1 MDRRRRLG
9 KNFPPAPCSLS
20 FQSNCTGGPAGD
32 GGKRAV
38 VAIEIEKIDGRRARG
53 LRTRDAVISALL
65 DLVASGD
72 LAPTAQRIADR
83 AGVSVRSV
91 YQHFADVEGL
101 YADAAERT
109 YEWVRETAKSIDTSL
124 PLTKRVETF
133 VETRANTL
141 ETLLPFHRAVRL
153 MEPTSDRVR
162 TYRLAMEKW
171 EKDRIG
177 KAFAREL
184 RPMDASARSTVLAGI
199 DVLASADSWDHMRRN
214 GQSAR
219 AARQVLRTG
228 ILLLLAS
235 G

>member
-1 MDRRRRLG
+1 M
-9 KNFPPAPCSLS
+9 
-20 FQSNCTGGPAGD
+20 
-32 GGKRAV
+32 

-53 LRTRDAVISALL
+53 LRTRDAIISALL
-65 DLVASGD
+65 DLVAGSD
-72 LAPTAQRIADR
+72 VAPTAQRIADR

-109 YEWVRETAKSIDTSL
+109 YEWVRETAKDVDPSL
-124 PLTKRVETF
+124 PVDPRVDAF
-133 VETRANTL
+133 VENRTSTL

-162 TYRLAMEKW
+162 GYRLAMEKW
-171 EKDRIG
+171 ERDRVG
-177 KAFAREL
+177 KVFAPEIRAMESSQ
-184 RPMDASARSTVLAGI
+184 RSAVLAGI
-199 DVLASADSWDHMRRN
+199 DVLASADSWDHLRRN

-219 AARQVLRTG
+219 AARQVLRSG
-228 ILLLLAS
+228 ILSLLGAA

>member
-1 MDRRRRLG
+1 
-9 KNFPPAPCSLS
+9 
-20 FQSNCTGGPAGD
+20 
-32 GGKRAV
+32 V

-53 LRTRDAVISALL
+53 LRTRDAIISALL
-65 DLVASGD
+65 DLVAGGD
-72 LAPTAQRIADR
+72 VAPTAQRIADR

-109 YEWVRETAKSIDTSL
+109 YQWVRETAKDVDTSL
-124 PLTKRVETF
+124 PVSRRVEAF
-133 VETRANTL
+133 VEGRTSTL
-141 ETLLPFHRAVRL
+141 ETLLSFHRAVRL

-171 EKDRIG
+171 EKDRLA
-177 KAFAREL
+177 KVFAPEL
-184 RPMDASARSTVLAGI
+184 RAMDPSTRSAVLAGL
-199 DVLASADSWDHMRRN
+199 DVLASADSWDHLRRN

-219 AARQVLRTG
+219 AARQVLRSG
-228 ILLLLAS
+228 FLCLLGA